1 MLVEV
6 ERAMSA
12 IIALPRRHRITVA
25 EYHRMGG
32 AGIFGED
39 DHVELLEGELF
50 DMALI
55 GSLHANAVARL
66 VHLFFPARDKAVLW
80 VQNPI
85 ALSDSEPQPDLALLE
100 VTNYADHLP
109 TAGDVLLLIE
119 VADSSAQ
126 YDRDRKIPL
135 YARCGIVET
144 WLVDLKARR
153 VEIYREP
160 SPMGYRTVWVRDT
173 QDRVAPLALPEM
185 EIALGEIW
193 RP

>member
-50 DMALI
+50 DMAPI

-66 VHLFFPARDKAVLW
+66 VHLFFPARDRAVLW
-80 VQNPI
+80 VQKESC
-85 ALSDSEPQPDLALLE
+85 AAAGVAGDGDRAGGDLAGM
-100 VTNYADHLP
+100 TRWQTGANSQP
-109 TAGDVLLLIE
+109 
-119 VADSSAQ
+119 
-126 YDRDRKIPL
+126 
-135 YARCGIVET
+135 
-144 WLVDLKARR
+144 
-153 VEIYREP
+153 
-160 SPMGYRTVWVRDT
+160 
-173 QDRVAPLALPEM
+173 
-185 EIALGEIW
+185 
-193 RP
+193 

>member
-12 IIALPRRHRITVA
+12 IIALPRCHRITVA

-50 DMALI
+50 DMVPI

-109 TAGDVLLLIE
+109 TAERSV
-119 VADSSAQ
+119 VADRSRRQFGAIRPGPEDPPVRALR
-126 YDRDRKIPL
+126 YRRNLAGRPE
-135 YARCGIVET
+135 GPTGE
-144 WLVDLKARR
+144 DL
-153 VEIYREP
+153 P
-160 SPMGYRTVWVRDT
+160 GT
-173 QDRVAPLALPEM
+173 
-185 EIALGEIW
+185 
-193 RP
+193 